1 MKGLLPRSSVFKSDP
16 VSADE
21 EYEGIA
27 LKADAILI
35 VHVHAPERI
44 DTLSFNGTE
53 RTANRPSVY
62 CR

>member
-1 MKGLLPRSSVFKSDP
+1 MKGLLPCNSVFKYGP

-27 LKADAILI
+27 LKAGAILI

-44 DTLSFNGTE
+44 DTLRFK
-53 RTANRPSVY
+53 
-62 CR
+62 